1 LLVPQQTHLQIGK
14 YPHGSS
20 SEVVNEQSEIDLVS
34 SVPHDRP
41 SCGAH
46 AAGLSGGV
54 NFGRRCTD

>member
-1 LLVPQQTHLQIGK
+1 LQK
-14 YPHGSS
+14 PCRK
-20 SEVVNEQSEIDLVS
+20 EIELVS